1 MKKKAVIAGAAVVL
15 VIAAVA
21 GIIVKRNQVT
31 PEETLIPVVHAE
43 NPQLGSIELYRSL
56 IGKVEPSDVVYI
68 YPKAAGE
75 ITDVFVKAGD
85 VVSEGQMICRIDT
98 KQVESARLQM
108 EAAQQSLSDANT
120 NLSRQQA
127 LFAAGD
133 IASVAFEQAQTQAKN
148 AQINYDSAKLN
159 YDYQVEFANV
169 TAPISGK
176 VESCDIEVHDNVAS
190 QVLLAVISGEGSK
203 SITFSVPEKIVGQL
217 HVGDGITVD
226 KDGSQYQGTINEVS
240 SMIDDST
247 GLFKIKASVEN
258 GDALPTGSAV
268 KLSVVSD
275 RAEQV
280 LTVPVDAVYYSG
292 GDAYV
297 YTSEEGTVHRVPVE
311 VGIYDSEKAEIL
323 SGLNASDEVITTWS
337 SELYEGS
344 RVQIAEADGSSEA
357 GSGSEGSSASG
368 EADSSAVSTTGA
380 AGSGSE
386 VSSASGEADSSAV
399 GTGNAAAAQSGKQ

>member
-21 GIIVKRNQVT
+21 GIVVKRNQVT
-31 PEETLIPVVHAE
+31 TEETLIPVVNAE

-56 IGKVEPSDVVYI
+56 VGKVEPSEVVYI

-85 VVSEGQMICRIDT
+85 MVTEGQMICKIDT
-98 KQVESARLQM
+98 KQVDAARLQM

-120 NLSRQQA
+120 NLARQQA

-226 KDGSQYQGTINEVS
+226 KDGSEYQGTINEVS
-240 SMIDDST
+240 SMVDDST
-247 GLFKIKASVEN
+247 GLFKIKASVDN

-275 RAEQV
+275 RAENV

-311 VGIYDSEKAEIL
+311 VGIYDAKKAEIR

-344 RVQIAEADGSSEA
+344 KVQITEENADAAGNTDAADGSGAEA
-357 GSGSEGSSASG
+357 GSTDAADNSDAPDDGS
-368 EADSSAVSTTGA
+368 
-380 AGSGSE
+380 
-386 VSSASGEADSSAV
+386 
-399 GTGNAAAAQSGKQ
+399 AAQSGNQ

>member
-21 GIIVKRNQVT
+21 GIVVKRNQVT
-31 PEETLIPVVHAE
+31 TEETLIPVVNAE

-56 IGKVEPSDVVYI
+56 VGKVEPSDVVYI

-85 VVSEGQMICRIDT
+85 MVTEGQMICKIDT
-98 KQVESARLQM
+98 KQVDAARLQM

-120 NLSRQQA
+120 NLARQQA

-226 KDGSQYQGTINEVS
+226 KDGSEYQGTINEVS
-240 SMIDDST
+240 SMVDDST
-247 GLFKIKASVEN
+247 GLFKIKASVDN

-275 RAEQV
+275 RAENV

-311 VGIYDSEKAEIL
+311 VGIYDAKKAEIR

-344 RVQIAEADGSSEA
+344 KVQIAEENAGAAGSTGAADDSSAAAGSTDTADNSAAAAGSTDTADGSS
-357 GSGSEGSSASG
+357 
-368 EADSSAVSTTGA
+368 
-380 AGSGSE
+380 
-386 VSSASGEADSSAV
+386 
-399 GTGNAAAAQSGKQ
+399 AAQSGNQ

>member
-1 MKKKAVIAGAAVVL
+1 MKKKAVIAGAAVVF

-21 GIIVKRNQVT
+21 GIVVKRNQVT
-31 PEETLIPVVHAE
+31 EEETLIPVVNAE
-43 NPQLGSIELYRSL
+43 NPKLGSIELYRSL

-85 VVSEGQMICRIDT
+85 VVTEGQMICKIDT
-98 KQVESARLQM
+98 KQVDAARLQM

-120 NLSRQQA
+120 NLARQQA

-203 SITFSVPEKIVGQL
+203 SITFSVPEKIVDQL

-226 KDGSQYQGTINEVS
+226 KDGSEYQGTINEVS
-240 SMIDDST
+240 SMVDDST
-247 GLFKIKASVEN
+247 GLFKIKASVDN

-275 RAEQV
+275 RAENV

-311 VGIYDSEKAEIL
+311 VGIYDAKKAEIR

-344 RVQIAEADGSSEA
+344 KVQIAEDNA
-357 GSGSEGSSASG
+357 GSTETTDNSNAEAESTDAADESG
-368 EADSSAVSTTGA
+368 AADDSS
-380 AGSGSE
+380 
-386 VSSASGEADSSAV
+386 
-399 GTGNAAAAQSGKQ
+399 AAQSGNQ

>member
-21 GIIVKRNQVT
+21 GIVVKRNQVT
-31 PEETLIPVVHAE
+31 TEETLIPVVSAE

-56 IGKVEPSDVVYI
+56 VGKVEPSDVVYI

-75 ITDVFVKAGD
+75 ITEVFVKAGD
-85 VVSEGQMICRIDT
+85 VVTEGQMICKIDT
-98 KQVESARLQM
+98 KQVDAARLQM
-108 EAAQQSLSDANT
+108 EAAEQSLSDANT

-203 SITFSVPEKIVGQL
+203 SITFSVPEKIAGQL
-217 HVGDGITVD
+217 QVGDGISVD
-226 KDGSQYQGTINEVS
+226 KDGSTYQGTINEIS
-240 SMIDDST
+240 SMVDNST
-247 GLFKIKASVEN
+247 GLFKVKASVEN
-258 GDALPTGSAV
+258 GNALPTGSSV

-275 RAEQV
+275 RAENV

-311 VGIYDSEKAEIL
+311 VGIYDANKAEIL

-344 RVQIAEADGSSEA
+344 KVQIADENGSTKAGDTAEAAAEEANADAVNGSA
-357 GSGSEGSSASG
+357 A
-368 EADSSAVSTTGA
+368 AD
-380 AGSGSE
+380 E
-386 VSSASGEADSSAV
+386 DS
-399 GTGNAAAAQSGKQ
+399 AAQSGNQ